1 MKKWKWKQTWKANV
15 KKVKIVGRWSRRGK
29 ELGSFSL
36 LVFSWKVK
44 LEYSFFV
51 TWILLSFYLG
61 FSSAFER
68 HREQVKWELKAI
80 PRKPLK
86 IFLSST
92 LVRMFPRWP
101 FIRRTSLRVI
111 DCKEGRLLTKHFSF
125 VNTNQSDH
133 FRHFFWVISVKY
145 QSILPL
151 WPKICCHLGFL
162 QCKYCIK
169 LCHLI
174 STKQP

>member
-1 MKKWKWKQTWKANV
+1 M
-15 KKVKIVGRWSRRGK
+15 
-29 ELGSFSL
+29 
-36 LVFSWKVK
+36 
-44 LEYSFFV
+44 

-68 HREQVKWELKAI
+68 HREQLKWELKAI

-125 VNTNQSDH
+125 VNTNQSDQ
-133 FRHFFWVISVKY
+133 FRHFLAHLGEIPIDITVMTKNMLSSGLSAVQILYQALSFDKY
-145 QSILPL
+145 KATLMLTVFSILRFH
-151 WPKICCHLGFL
+151 I
-162 QCKYCIK
+162 
-169 LCHLI
+169 
-174 STKQP
+174 